1 MIRIQKTAK
10 HRWIK
15 ELNKW
20 WDILCS
26 CIKRL
31 SIVKLSVPLNLN
43 KVGALTVAYV
53 KACSKATVIRR
64 MYYCWKN
71 IHIHQW
77 NSIES
82 LKSSTQIQ
90 SIDSDKTK
98 PKCKI
103 CVTLNG
109 MQSPSPSGYEYMW
122 LINSCWPHLFS
133 VKCHVL
139 GHPHNLG

>member
-1 MIRIQKTAK
+1 MICMHKTAK
-10 HRWIK
+10 HRWIN

-20 WDILCS
+20 RDILCS

-31 SIVKLSVPLNLN
+31 SIVKVSIPLNLN
-43 KVGALTVAYV
+43 KVGALTVANV

-82 LKSSTQIQ
+82 LKLPTQIQ
-90 SIDSDKTK
+90 SFDKAK

-103 CVTLNG
+103 RVTLNG

-122 LINSCWPHLFS
+122 LINSCWSHLSS
-133 VKCHVL
+133 VKCYVL